1 LLSDAG
7 RSEIAVDQSVIDP
20 EKSGIVEGK
29 SAMDVTSRTIDVT
42 LTGIDEEKSVIDEE
56 KSGIV
61 GGKSE
66 NDAASSAI
74 DRTLTVRLL
83 RRNVRFSR

>member
-20 EKSGIVEGK
+20 EKSGNVEGR
-29 SAMDVTSRTIDVT
+29 SAKDVTSRTIDVT
-42 LTGIDEEKSVIDEE
+42 LTGINEE
-56 KSGIV
+56 KSGID

-66 NDAASSAI
+66 NDAASTAI
-74 DRTLTVRLL
+74 DRTLNVRLL
-83 RRNVRFSR
+83 RRNVRFSK